1 MEELAKNSVLI
12 VDDDKLNLKVL
23 TNILSAE
30 YTIYTAKDGPTA
42 LEMAEEYSP
51 DLILLDIIMPGMDG
65 YEVLAA
71 LKKSEKLRETPVIFI
86 TGLDSSADEEKGLTL
101 GAADYI
107 SKPFNAMVTTLRVR
121 HQIRI
126 VNQIRIIERL
136 SMVDTLTNLANRR
149 SFNNRLHWEWR
160 RSMREKTPISI
171 LILDL
176 DKFKTYNDTY
186 GHLEG
191 DALLKAV
198 AKIFADA
205 LKRSDD
211 FIARW
216 GGEEFIALL
225 SHTDIE
231 GAFNVGDTLRENVE
245 SAVFPLA
252 NGQNTKVTVSIG
264 TNTIVPTQECVMEDF
279 ISKADKA
286 LYIAKETG
294 RNRVCQYKDE

>member
-1 MEELAKNSVLI
+1 MGELARNSILI

-23 TNILSAE
+23 TNILHAE
-30 YTIYTAKDGPTA
+30 YTIYTAKDGQAA

-65 YEVLAA
+65 YEVLAV

-86 TGLDSSADEEKGLTL
+86 TGLDSTADEEKGLTM
-101 GAADYI
+101 GAVDYI
-107 SKPFNAMVTTLRVR
+107 SKPFNPVITTLRVR

-136 SMVDTLTNLANRR
+136 SMVDTLTNIANRR
-149 SFNNRLHWEWR
+149 SFNSRVHWEWR
-160 RSMREKTPISI
+160 RSIREKLNISV

-176 DKFKTYNDTY
+176 DKFKSYNDTY

-191 DALLKAV
+191 DSLLKAV
-198 AKIFADA
+198 AKIFADTI
-205 LKRSDD
+205 KRSDD

-225 SHTDIE
+225 SHTDKE
-231 GAFNVGDTLRENVE
+231 GAFTVAENLRENVE
-245 SAVFPLA
+245 EAVFHINDGRTA
-252 NGQNTKVTVSIG
+252 KVTVSIG
-264 TNTIVPTQECVMEDF
+264 TNTTIPEAEECVENF

-286 LYIAKETG
+286 LYAAKETG
-294 RNRVCQYKDE
+294 RNKVCQHEE